1 MANSNDTNESRWVDE
16 RLQALETPDVEPNY
30 DAARG
35 QLRERESAARRSR
48 RAWTTAAAIA
58 AAMLVLL
65 ALPWPRAAA
74 QRLWDR
80 LTLGRVEVV
89 RVAQENLPQPVNPF
103 DWKEENDEPIVVRDA
118 AEAERVAGFRP
129 LLPPADVVPGTPKL
143 TVSRRGLM
151 SATVKV
157 ADLERALTTAGVAGV
172 SVPKNWEGVTL
183 RVERGPEISAEYEGA
198 KMGMSQSAPLKLTT
212 PSGFPVG
219 EFMEIAYRLYGKSAA
234 DARDLSRKFVAN
246 PAWMLVF
253 PGHDTVREVSWKGGR
268 AVAAGGQGMCFF
280 WNTADRLF
288 IIGAQKMDPEFGV
301 AVANSVR

>member
-1 MANSNDTNESRWVDE
+1 MANNNDPSENRWVDE
-16 RLQALETPDVEPNY
+16 RLQSLDTPEIEPNY

-35 QLRERESAARRSR
+35 RLRERDAAARRVR
-48 RAWTTAAAIA
+48 RRWTTAAAIVG
-58 AAMLVLL
+58 AMLVLA

-89 RVAQENLPQPVNPF
+89 RVTQANLPQPVNPF
-103 DWKEENDEPIVVRDA
+103 EWKEDDDERIEVRDA

-129 LLPPADVVPGTPKL
+129 LLPPPDIVRGTPKL
-143 TVSRRGLM
+143 TVSRRGTM
-151 SATVKV
+151 SSTVKV
-157 ADLERALTTAGVAGV
+157 ADLERALAAAGVTGI
-172 SVPKNWEGVTL
+172 SVPKDWEGVTL
-183 RVERGPEISAEYEGA
+183 RVERGAEIDANYEDA
-198 KMGMSQSAPLKLTT
+198 RMGLSQSAPFKLTT

-234 DARDLSRKFVAN
+234 DARDLSRKFIAN

-280 WNTADRLF
+280 WNTRDRLF